1 MRHKLEQAWLRKVKA
16 LCNPNRSYRKY
27 LHSCDSGALT
37 ERKMEDIMS
46 TIKKKKKTGGKSG
59 DLMVRVF
66 AEVYGN
72 RDRLRPGG

>member
-1 MRHKLEQAWLRKVKA
+1 MRHKLEQAWLTKAKA

-27 LHSCDSGALT
+27 LHSCDSGAST

-46 TIKKKKKTGGKSG
+46 TIKKKKTGGKSG

>member
-27 LHSCDSGALT
+27 LHSCDSGALK
-37 ERKMEDIMS
+37 ERKNGRYYEYYL
-46 TIKKKKKTGGKSG
+46 KKKKPGGKSG
-59 DLMVRVF
+59 DLMVRAF